1 MQEKSILDEIR
12 IVDNLI
18 KRSIDKRMKENGLDV
33 LTSGNGR
40 IIGYLYD
47 RRGEDVFQKDFE
59 SCVGITRSTA
69 SKVIH
74 LMVEKGYI
82 KRERVSSDARLKK
95 LVLTKQAE
103 DVAQWIH
110 QDHDMMEETLLQ
122 GFSEEELEHLYEY
135 LYRIQS
141 NLKKNFDDKEDKKDV
156 KNTCGEY

>member
-59 SCVGITRSTA
+59 ACFGITRSTA
-69 SKVIH
+69 SKVIQ

-82 KRERVSSDARLKK
+82 IRERVPSDARLKK

-103 DVAQWIH
+103 DVAQWIRE
-110 QDHDMMEETLLQ
+110 DHRKMEENFLQ
-122 GFSEEELEHLYEY
+122 GFSKEEIEHFYGY
-135 LYRIQS
+135 LHRIQS
-141 NLKKNFDDKEDKKDV
+141 NLKRNFDHKEDKKDV